1 MTSFVDSCLLRAGMQ
16 ESPAFKEAS
25 YMKEKTIVN
34 RVNKMKREEKK
45 QQKIVCVYVHVCL
58 YVCMCVCKVF
68 LNTHRNERFY
78 IRNERY
84 CCIFQKEHSGLIFSH
99 T

>member
-58 YVCMCVCKVF
+58 YVCMRVCKVF
-68 LNTHRNERFY
+68 
-78 IRNERY
+78 
-84 CCIFQKEHSGLIFSH
+84 
-99 T
+99 